1 MFWDQVKDLRS
12 NKLVLMFPK
21 GVNLPKNAFSRLIK
35 FKDVENT
42 LLLKQKAQFEHL
54 MLANLL

>member
-21 GVNLPKNAFSRLIK
+21 GVHLPKNAFSRLIN

-42 LLLKQKAQFEHL
+42 QKAQFEHL
-54 MLANLL
+54 MLANHL